1 MTVIIIGNNYSDN
14 DKNKK
19 LSIDPLGGVVCDA
32 PIDNDDVPLDELIEQ
47 VLDGI
52 EPATVASF
60 VAHCGWRL

>member
-1 MTVIIIGNNYSDN
+1 MDKSKKNKNRL

-32 PIDNDDVPLDELIEQ
+32 PIDNDDVPLDTLIEQ

-52 EPATVASF
+52 ESSTVAAF